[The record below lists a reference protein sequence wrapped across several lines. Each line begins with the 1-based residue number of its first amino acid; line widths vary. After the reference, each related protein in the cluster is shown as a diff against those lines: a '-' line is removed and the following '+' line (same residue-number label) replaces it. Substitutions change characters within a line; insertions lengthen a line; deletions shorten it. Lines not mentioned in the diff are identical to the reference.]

1 MTQRLDEKVITKI
14 EELVGE
20 GVGSVDEMKRHLKIY
35 VKDELFRG
43 KEQPQRGNRRYFPRA
58 KTIKNHMY
66 NAAMRA
72 RLSFMDQ
79 DNIKLLVQKWKNEKK
94 SSNGRFYFRPYIEGS
109 GEYKNTELSD

>member
-1 MTQRLDEKVITKI
+1 
-14 EELVGE
+14 
-20 GVGSVDEMKRHLKIY
+20 
-35 VKDELFRG
+35 
-43 KEQPQRGNRRYFPRA
+43 
-58 KTIKNHMY
+58 MY

-94 SSNGRFYFRPYIEGS
+94 SSNDRFYFRPYIEGS